1 MIIEKCNGNWNYM
14 YEFEIADNW
23 YPCHLIEENGSIKES
38 DNKLQI
44 FTRNGS
50 IITERSENIRK
61 MRKEQYLKQRSE
73 DIKSL
78 KEIAFVRGY
87 HKNLNDDLA
96 LFYNSIKL

>member
-1 MIIEKCNGNWNYM
+1 MTIEKCNGNWNYM
-14 YEFEIADNW
+14 YEFRIADSW
-23 YPCHLIEENGSIKES
+23 YPCHLIEENGVIKEI

-78 KEIAFVRGY
+78 EEIAFVRGY
-87 HKNLNDDLA
+87 HKNQNDDLA
-96 LFYNSIKL
+96 LFYK